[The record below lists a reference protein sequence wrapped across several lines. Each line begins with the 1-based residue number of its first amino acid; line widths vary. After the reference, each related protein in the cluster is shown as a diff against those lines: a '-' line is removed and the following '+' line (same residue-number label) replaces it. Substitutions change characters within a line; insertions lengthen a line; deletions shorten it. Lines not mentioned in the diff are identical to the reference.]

1 MESES
6 ELRQKRT
13 LARGKATRLLREL
26 TECDKS
32 LEDDLALA
40 IHHIEGH
47 IAHMAE
53 VQLELDKLAVPDD
66 SSHVQDMLDQVFKAK
81 RVLTRLERGSAVT
94 TASGSGTGRKFK
106 LDLKLPKFC
115 GDYETWPEFWNLF
128 KVSVHDNQLFSPVEK
143 FVHLKAYLVGQAEVA
158 VQGLPFTDQGY
169 LKAVETLKERFDR
182 PDLRR
187 QVLIQRLL
195 STTPVHSDSDLV
207 RLRRMVDGLIAE
219 VRALETMDVLPDS
232 YSVLLMP
239 VLMSCI
245 PEPWKIEWLRC
256 KPGSDTAEGELT
268 VFLKFLQ
275 REMSIRE
282 EAGARKKVIV
292 EGFSAAAP
300 GKSTASILSV
310 RKARSPDWVCSACGI
325 GKHGLSACSAYR
337 CMTVPDRWRVV
348 RQARLCYQC
357 LGPHILRACTSTQCP
372 WCGGPHH
379 SSLHPPPGEH
389 ADVPRG
395 GMLSR

>member
-1 MESES
+1 
-6 ELRQKRT
+6 
-13 LARGKATRLLREL
+13 
-26 TECDKS
+26 
-32 LEDDLALA
+32 
-40 IHHIEGH
+40 
-47 IAHMAE
+47 MAE

-81 RVLTRLERGSAVT
+81 RVVTRLERGSAVMT
-94 TASGSGTGRKFK
+94 VSGSGTGRKK

-128 KVSVHDNQLFSPVEK
+128 KVSAHDNQLFSPVEK

-158 VQGLPFTDQGY
+158 VQGLLFTDQGY

-195 STTPVHSDSDLV
+195 STTPVYSDSDLV
-207 RLRRMVDGLIAE
+207 RLRRMVDGLVAE
-219 VRALETMDVLPDS
+219 VRALETMGVLPDS

-256 KPGSDTAEGELT
+256 KPGSDIAECELT
-268 VFLKFLQ
+268 VFLKLMQ

-282 EAGARKKVIV
+282 EAGASEEGDRRGFLCRSSRKVNCQHPECE
-292 EGFSAAAP
+292 EG
-300 GKSTASILSV
+300 KIT
-310 RKARSPDWVCSACGI
+310 
-325 GKHGLSACSAYR
+325 
-337 CMTVPDRWRVV
+337 
-348 RQARLCYQC
+348 
-357 LGPHILRACTSTQCP
+357 
-372 WCGGPHH
+372 
-379 SSLHPPPGEH
+379 
-389 ADVPRG
+389 
-395 GMLSR
+395 